1 MKFIGRERE
10 LANLN
15 DMYSQDKFH
24 LFVLYGRRRVGKTTL
39 LNEFCKDKDAIFY
52 SAEQSNNK
60 LNLEKF
66 SAQIF
71 RFYGEQTIEPFSSWT
86 NALTYIDERQQN
98 RRLVIV
104 IDEFPYLVRK
114 NRALLSELQHLIDH
128 RLQNGKL
135 FIVLCGSYMGFMEKE
150 VLGSKSPLFGRRTG
164 QLHMKPFDYK
174 TSLRF
179 LDGFTPEEQLS
190 LYGAFGGTPLY
201 LEQINKTESF
211 EKNIK
216 NEFLKVTSYLYE
228 EPLLLLRQEVQEPG
242 IYSAIIEA
250 IAGGA
255 TKANEISTKIGEES
269 AKCLKY
275 MKILCELGILYKET
289 PFWEKESSRKT
300 IYGISDFM
308 FRFWYRYVFA
318 NRTLVETGAVQAIW
332 TKRIEPDYNTYMGL
346 VFEKICRDWLMLKNS
361 EGELPFLFTSIGRWW
376 GPNPHSLEHE
386 QVEIDLIAKDG
397 KDYLIGECKWRNEKL
412 DLSVLNTLRDKADIF
427 TKNRRDTWYILF
439 SKSGFTD
446 AVKDEARANKY
457 IILVDLD
464 DIIAP
469 TSTKYTDELIGTLKN
484 SYDEDEIRV
493 EKSTKY

>member
-10 LANLN
+10 LHDLN
-15 DMYSQDKFH
+15 EMYAQDKFD

-66 SAQIF
+66 SAQVF
-71 RFYGEQTIEPFSSWT
+71 AFYGETTLEPFTSWT
-86 NALTYIDERQQN
+86 NALTYIDERQKGK
-98 RRLVIV
+98 RVVLV

-114 NRALLSELQHLIDH
+114 NKALLSELQHLIDH
-128 RLQNGKL
+128 RLQNSRMFL
-135 FIVLCGSYMGFMEKE
+135 VLCGSYMGFMEKE

-174 TSLRF
+174 TSLEF
-179 LDGFTPEEQLS
+179 LSGFSCEDQLK

-201 LEQINKTESF
+201 LEQIQRGKSF
-211 EKNIK
+211 EENIK
-216 NEFLKVTSYLYE
+216 SSYLRTTAYLYE

-250 IAGGA
+250 IAGGS
-255 TKANEISTKIGEES
+255 TKANEISTKIGEET

-275 MKILCELGILYKET
+275 MKTLCELGILYKET
-289 PFWEKESSRKT
+289 PFGEKESSRKT

-308 FRFWYRYVFA
+308 FRFWYRYVFTS
-318 NRTLVETGAVQAIW
+318 RTLVETGAAAAVW
-332 TKRIEPDYNTYMGL
+332 KKRIEPGYNAYMGL
-346 VFEKICRDWLMLKNS
+346 AFEKICYDWMMLRNS
-361 EGELPFLFTSIGRWW
+361 KGQLPILFTAIGRWW
-376 GPNPHSLEHE
+376 GQNPYPPEHG
-386 QVEIDLIAKDG
+386 QVEIDMIATDG
-397 KDYLIGECKWRNEKL
+397 RDYLFGECKWRNEKT
-412 DLSVLNTLRDKADIF
+412 DLSVLEELCRKADIF
-427 TKNRRDTWYILF
+427 SKKRKNSWYLLF

-446 AVKDEARANKY
+446 RVKAAARADSS

-464 DIIAP
+464 AIIN
-469 TSTKYTDELIGTLKN
+469 G
-484 SYDEDEIRV
+484 
-493 EKSTKY
+493 